1 MNIQLPM
8 HMEKSAFLAWVEG
21 REGRYELD
29 GGRVVMMTG
38 GSRAHSQIIGNLF
51 RALDKRLDSDTWAI
65 LADFGV
71 DVGPNSIRY
80 PDIVVEPVSDTPRDL
95 TAIAPVLVIEVLSPS
110 TEGIDLKEKAAEYL
124 RLPSLAGYLV
134 FAQDELKARAWSRG
148 AGGFPIEP
156 IILKTANDVIHV
168 AALGID
174 LPLSE
179 VYARVKLD

>member
-110 TEGIDLKEKAAEYL
+110 NQPRKIQRHRLAAFSGGTREFWVVDPAGQTVEVSLPGSSSVIYTVEDLVPVTV
-124 RLPSLAGYLV
+124 LPG
-134 FAQDELKARAWSRG
+134 
-148 AGGFPIEP
+148 
-156 IILKTANDVIHV
+156 V
-168 AALGID
+168 A
-174 LPLSE
+174 LPLRKLFE
-179 VYARVKLD
+179 V